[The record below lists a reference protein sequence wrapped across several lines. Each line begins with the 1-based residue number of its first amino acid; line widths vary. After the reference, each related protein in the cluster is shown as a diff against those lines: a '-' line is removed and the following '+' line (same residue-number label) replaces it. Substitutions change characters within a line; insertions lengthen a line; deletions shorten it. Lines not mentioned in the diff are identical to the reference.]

1 MNFLGIIVAIG
12 CVITAMLLEGGH
24 PSALLNAPAFLIVI
38 AGTTGCVMVQYPIK
52 VFIGA
57 LAKFKWLIKPPFHDL
72 AAQVTILE
80 GMATLA
86 RQQGLLALENE
97 ISKIDEPFLSKGIQM
112 VVDGVDKE
120 QLVHLL
126 ENEIEFEQHQ
136 LEQSAKV
143 YEAFGGY
150 APTMGILGAVL
161 GLIHA
166 MGLLD
171 KPDQLGPAIAVAFIA
186 TIYGVGSCNI
196 IFLPTGN
203 RFKNIAHDIGFY
215 KNMILEGILS
225 IASGENAL
233 QLKRR
238 MEVYLEA
245 HH

>member
-1 MNFLGIIVAIG
+1 MNLLGIFFAI
-12 CVITAMLLEGGH
+12 AMIIIANIWEGGH
-24 PSALLNAPAFLIVI
+24 PSALVNGPAFLIVI
-38 AGTTGCVMVQYPIK
+38 AGTIGCVMVQYPLG
-52 VFIGA
+52 VFAAA
-57 LAKFKWLIKPPFHDL
+57 LKRFTWLLKAPSYDL
-72 AAQVTILE
+72 AAQVAVLE

-97 ISKIDEPFLSKGIQM
+97 ISKVDDPFLSKGIQM

-120 QLVHLL
+120 QVVHLL
-126 ENEIEFEQHQ
+126 ENEIEFEQHE
-136 LEQSAKV
+136 LEQYAKV
-143 YEAFGGY
+143 YEALGGY

-171 KPDQLGPAIAVAFIA
+171 QPDKLGPAIAVAFVA
-186 TIYGVGSCNI
+186 TVYGVGACNI

-203 RFKNIAHDIGFY
+203 RFKGIAHDVAFY
-215 KNMILEGILS
+215 KNMIVEGIMS

-245 HH
+245 H

>member
-1 MNFLGIIVAIG
+1 MNFLGIFVAIG
-12 CVITAMLLEGGH
+12 CVIIAMIWEGGH
-24 PSALLNAPAFLIVI
+24 PAALINGPAFLIVI
-38 AGTTGCVMVQYPIK
+38 AGTVGCVMVQYPLK
-52 VFIGA
+52 VFFGA
-57 LAKFKWLIKPPFHDL
+57 LGKFKWLIAAPRHDL
-72 AAQVTILE
+72 GAQVAILE
-80 GMATLA
+80 SMATLA

-120 QLVHLL
+120 QVVQLL
-126 ENEIEFEQHQ
+126 ENEIAFEQHKY
-136 LEQSAKV
+136 EQFAKV
-143 YEAFGGY
+143 YEALGGY

-171 KPDQLGPAIAVAFIA
+171 QPDKLGPAIAVAFVA
-186 TIYGVGSCNI
+186 TVYGVGSCNI

-203 RFKNIAHDIGFY
+203 RFKNIAHDVEFY
-215 KNMILEGILS
+215 KNMIVEGIMS
-225 IASGENAL
+225 IANGENAL

-238 MEVYLEA
+238 MDVYLEA

>member
-1 MNFLGIIVAIG
+1 MNLLGIFWAVG
-12 CVITAMLLEGGH
+12 CVIAAMIWEGGH
-24 PSALLNAPAFLIVI
+24 PSALINGPAFLIVI
-38 AGTTGCVMVQYPIK
+38 AGTCGCVMVQYPIK

-57 LAKFKWLIKPPFHDL
+57 LKRFGWLVKPPMYDL
-72 AAQVTILE
+72 AAQVSMLE

-97 ISKIDEPFLSKGIQM
+97 IAKIDEPFLSKGIQM

-120 QLVHLL
+120 QVVHLL
-126 ENEIEFEQHQ
+126 ENEIEFEQHE

-143 YEAFGGY
+143 YEALGGY

-171 KPDQLGPAIAVAFIA
+171 QPDKLGPAIAVAIVA
-186 TIYGVGSCNI
+186 TVYGVGACNI

-203 RFKNIAHDIGFY
+203 RFKGIAHDVAFY

-238 MEVYLEA
+238 MEVYTEA

>member
-1 MNFLGIIVAIG
+1 MNFLGIFVAIG
-12 CVITAMLLEGGH
+12 CVLAAMIWEGGH
-24 PSALLNAPAFLIVI
+24 PSALINGPAFLIVI
-38 AGTTGCVMVQYPIK
+38 AGTFGCVMVQYPIK

-57 LAKFKWLIKPPFHDL
+57 LKRFGWLIKPPFYDL
-72 AAQVTILE
+72 AAQVVILE
-80 GMATLA
+80 SMATLA

-97 ISKIDEPFLSKGIQM
+97 ISKVDDPFLSKGIQM

-120 QLVHLL
+120 QVVHLL
-126 ENEIEFEQHQ
+126 ENEIEFEQHEY
-136 LEQSAKV
+136 EQTAKV
-143 YEAFGGY
+143 FEALGGY

-171 KPDQLGPAIAVAFIA
+171 KPDQLGPAIAVAFVA
-186 TIYGVGSCNI
+186 TVYGVGACNI
-196 IFLPTGN
+196 IYLPTGN
-203 RFKNIAHDIGFY
+203 RMKGIAHDVAFY
-215 KNMILEGILS
+215 KTMILEGIIS